1 MTRRWIS
8 ATRSATSGGCHEAP
22 DMLGST
28 TSRRVLRGPGS
39 RNYCRSDAIAGAE
52 RMSSIPESGATWSTW
67 PEARAIVRQNLR
79 RTITIAL
86 VVGSILFVINQLD
99 VVLSGKATIVV
110 WLKI

>member
-1 MTRRWIS
+1 
-8 ATRSATSGGCHEAP
+8 
-22 DMLGST
+22 
-28 TSRRVLRGPGS
+28 
-39 RNYCRSDAIAGAE
+39 
-52 RMSSIPESGATWSTW
+52 MSSIPESGATWSTW

-110 WLKI
+110 WLKIGLTFCVPFCVSNYGCLVATKRRATSSPG